1 MKKPIEETKVV
12 NEYVHKLLR
21 KMQKENCPSLHKLQ
35 PLEALEL
42 ARAAAQQQQLRVTQL
57 IQ

>member
-1 MKKPIEETKVV
+1 M
-12 NEYVHKLLR
+12 H
-21 KMQKENCPSLHKLQ
+21 KENCPLLHKLQ

-42 ARAAAQQQQLRVTQL
+42 ARAAAQQQQLRVMQL